1 MFHDEQDD
9 TYVDLSAH
17 SILWTRF
24 MQLGKEHLAAN
35 DHGEAIK
42 LFTLA
47 ENTVSRTKDLVR
59 QTESLSWLIMA
70 YSKMKNAAA
79 AEPLLEKLMTVVDEM
94 EAKRFNQPEQRL
106 HAIAL
111 RAELKCKFNEA
122 EAAYSWL
129 LASYQQRGLHSA
141 DPEVNIMLQK
151 CTDMNVMQQQYQ
163 RNQPLMALN

>member
-1 MFHDEQDD
+1 MFHDEQED

-17 SILWTRF
+17 SIMWTRF

-35 DHGEAIK
+35 DHVEAIK

-70 YSKMKNAAA
+70 YSKMANPAA
-79 AEPLLEKLMTVVDEM
+79 AEPLLEKLMKVVDEM
-94 EAKRFNQPEQRL
+94 EEKRVNQPEQRL

-151 CTDMNVMQQQYQ
+151 CTDMNVMHQQHQ
-163 RNQPLMALN
+163 RSQPFMAFN